1 MKISG
6 FQKLTLLDYP
16 GKIACII
23 FTQGCNYKCSYCQN
37 SLLIPCGN
45 EKLIDEEEVFD
56 YLEKRKNMLD
66 GIVISGGEPTIQRGL
81 VNFIERVKKIGLLV
95 KLDTNGSNPAIIKKL
110 IDEELVDY
118 VAMDIKNV
126 FDEYEN
132 VTKCKVNIKNIQD
145 SIKCLQESKI
155 EYEFRTTIIK
165 NIHTVDKILNIC
177 KFLGKNQNI
186 YLQNFEQSE
195 YVLDKRL
202 ESFSKKEL
210 KKIEEEVKN
219 KYPNVIVRGI

>member
-37 SLLIPCGN
+37 SLLIPCSN

-56 YLEKRKNMLD
+56 YLEKRKNLLD
-66 GIVISGGEPTIQRGL
+66 GIVISGGEPTVQRGL

-110 IDEELVDY
+110 IDEGLVDY

-132 VTKCKVNIKNIQD
+132 VTKCKVNIKDILD
-145 SIKCLQESKI
+145 SIKCLQKGKI

-177 KFLGKNQNI
+177 KFLGKNQHI

-195 YVLDKRL
+195 YVVDKKL